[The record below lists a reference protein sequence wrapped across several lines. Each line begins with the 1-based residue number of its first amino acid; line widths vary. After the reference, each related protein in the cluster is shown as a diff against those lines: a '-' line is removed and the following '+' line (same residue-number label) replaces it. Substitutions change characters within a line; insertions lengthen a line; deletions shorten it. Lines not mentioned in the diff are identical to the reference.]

1 MARGSDCSG
10 EGPLVVGLAA
20 RNEVGSIA
28 RVAEAAAEG
37 VATAFPDADLTIIL
51 GDNGSTDGT
60 VDAFGAARVKAERA
74 VVKTP
79 PGLTGK
85 GHAVRAILEESR
97 TRGARALV
105 LLDSDL
111 VSIRPEWLELLVR
124 PVLEG
129 HSLVTPVYRRDSR
142 DAAVTRHFVY
152 PLVMLFTALDVSQ
165 PAGGEM
171 ALARDAVEAA
181 LARDWP
187 KGAFGYGV
195 DTFLVMAAAA
205 AGLPIASARLGTKI
219 HKPSAPKLVRIFRE
233 VAATLLELASAGPL
247 AGESAS
253 EVREVPIFG
262 EEDTEEVPPVSVHV
276 ESFIDVART
285 AWLLCRCPV
294 ERAVTGHLRWRVDRV
309 FEADDVCLD
318 ESLWH
323 ECMLAGLRRVRE
335 GSPVAEAAD
344 VLLAPFLGRTACF
357 WREVSDLSITEVE
370 RIVAE
375 SAHRFRGLAL
385 ADAGE
390 GDGGG
395 DPCAETEGSAAS

>member
-1 MARGSDCSG
+1 
-10 EGPLVVGLAA
+10 
-20 RNEVGSIA
+20 
-28 RVAEAAAEG
+28 

-60 VDAFGAARVKAERA
+60 VEAFGGARVKAERA
-74 VVKTP
+74 VVRTAA
-79 PGLTGK
+79 GITGK

-97 TRGARALV
+97 ARGARAVV

-142 DAAVTRHFVY
+142 DAAVTRHFAY

-187 KGAFGYGV
+187 EGALGYGV
-195 DTFLVMAAAA
+195 DTFLVTAA
-205 AGLPIASARLGTKI
+205 AGAGLPVASARLGTKI

-233 VAATLLELASAGPL
+233 VASTLLELASVGSLP
-247 AGESAS
+247 GESES
-253 EVREVPIFG
+253 EVREVPVFG
-262 EEDTEEVPPVSVHV
+262 DETAEDVPPVSVHV

-309 FEADDVCLD
+309 FEADDVCVS

-335 GSPVAEAAD
+335 GSPAAEAAD

-357 WREVSDLSITEVE
+357 WKEVSDLSITEVE

-375 SAHRFRGLAL
+375 SAHRFRSLAL
-385 ADAGE
+385 ADE
-390 GDGGG
+390 SDDDRGDGPG
-395 DPCAETEGSAAS
+395 AEAEGSAAS